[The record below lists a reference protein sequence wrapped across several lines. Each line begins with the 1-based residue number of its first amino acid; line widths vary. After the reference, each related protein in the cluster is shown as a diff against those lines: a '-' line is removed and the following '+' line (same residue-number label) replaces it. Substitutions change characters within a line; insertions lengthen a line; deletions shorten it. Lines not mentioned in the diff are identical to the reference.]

1 MFDSFLFHPNHFW
14 LKGFCCRF
22 CICVCF
28 FKIYLFEIQGYKETE
43 RKREIFIFWF
53 ISQMVATARAGL
65 GPSQEPGTLFRS
77 PIWMSGVQ
85 ALKQTAIAPSGSL
98 SRSWFGSGEV
108 RTKTSTHVGC
118 WHGAQWLKLGTTI
131 SALQIWILRECL
143 NTTCLSVLFLSLQV
157 FRKRTEGWNQ
167 RDRES
172 PLSTAKD
179 ILLYG

>member
-1 MFDSFLFHPNHFW
+1 MLELLVYLAQWGLRVFPTQALPLAREQARTQVPWTLF
-14 LKGFCCRF
+14 
-22 CICVCF
+22 VCF
-28 FKIYLFEIQGYKETE
+28 NCFNLEILE
-43 RKREIFIFWF
+43 RERALEERYSIFWF

-143 NTTCLSVLFLSLQV
+143 NTTCLSVLFLSL
-157 FRKRTEGWNQ
+157 
-167 RDRES
+167 
-172 PLSTAKD
+172 
-179 ILLYG
+179 